1 MQPQMVKEMIQHLN
15 NNFSTQGIKFRM
27 FANMMQ
33 AVMS

>member
-15 NNFSTQGIKFRM
+15 NNFNTQGIKFRM
-27 FANMMQ
+27 SANIRK